1 MDFTDRSIFIN
12 NEHLD
17 PNELINDDNLNNT
30 KNIKRNSVGNNN
42 KRSSISK
49 TQTLN
54 KKSMNQDNLKGGN
67 KELNLVEQIKFIYN
81 PIKRIKMENL
91 SNHNELNNLM
101 KKYLANVPIVSDTE
115 INLEKKNCS
124 NLYRNTKF
132 NIDFNNIPIDKSNNN
147 NTGQTLRTE
156 MN

>member
-101 KKYLANVPIVSDTE
+101 KKYLVNAPIVSDTE

-132 NIDFNNIPIDKSNNN
+132 NIDFNNIPVDK
-147 NTGQTLRTE
+147 
-156 MN
+156 